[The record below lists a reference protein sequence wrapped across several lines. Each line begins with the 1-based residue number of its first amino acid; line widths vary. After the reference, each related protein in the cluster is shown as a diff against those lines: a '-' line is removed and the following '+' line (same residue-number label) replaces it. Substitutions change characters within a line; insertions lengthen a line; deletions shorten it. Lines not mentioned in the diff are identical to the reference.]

1 MTRERGINI
10 LRYAILAVIVA
21 ATLYPI
27 VWMFLASTKT
37 NSEVFTGAGLSPG
50 LSPDTAGLKNYE
62 SSFSQRPFLLYLV
75 NSLFAA
81 LVSVRDGHFRMFCQL
96 QLH

>member
-1 MTRERGINI
+1 MTRARGINI

-50 LSPDTAGLKNYE
+50 TNRSPGVTLE
-62 SSFSQRPFLLYLV
+62 PVCF
-75 NSLFAA
+75 
-81 LVSVRDGHFRMFCQL
+81 
-96 QLH
+96 